1 MSNYIAT
8 FNTLPA
14 LPLLKA
20 EDKLIIVA
28 NADEFVKVS
37 ELEKIFNLKEFLKS
51 NFELSTYQEDNELI
65 LAVSAPLF
73 KDVEAEFLL
82 ADSQLPIPTMFKNRL
97 SLLEAKNEKSFSD
110 EVDFDKLAKQASSLR
125 KLSKTNKETDKQ
137 KVETKKIQPLVE
149 EAAKQAEKNEEALVK
164 TNESTPS
171 ETKTIKPRRG
181 RRRKNEEITFVSSSA
196 TKKAIENEVVDH
208 TSEKNK
214 KIVEAIDLGK
224 HLQELLQLKAE
235 DYDFPASDDVFH
247 LSIARL
253 FEKYSS
259 QNELK
264 AAILSLDCGEAVWE
278 KVEPYV
284 DEIREL
290 IKAE

>member
-1 MSNYIAT
+1 MSNYITT
-8 FNTLPA
+8 FNTLPK

-82 ADSQLPIPTMFKNRL
+82 ADPQLPIPTMFKNRL
-97 SLLEAKNEKSFSD
+97 SFLEMKNEKSFND
-110 EVDFDKLAKQASSLR
+110 EVNFDKLLEQASSL
-125 KLSKTNKETDKQ
+125 KKVSKTNKETDEQ
-137 KVETKKIQPLVE
+137 KVVSKKIQPLVE
-149 EAAKQAEKNEEALVK
+149 DAAKQAEKNEEALGKV
-164 TNESTPS
+164 NESAPS
-171 ETKTIKPRRG
+171 EAKTIKPRRG

-196 TKKAIENEVVDH
+196 AKKDTEDEVVDH
-208 TSEKNK
+208 TLEKNK

-224 HLQELLQLKAE
+224 RLQELLQLKAE

-253 FEKYSS
+253 FEKNPG

-264 AAILSLDCGEAVWE
+264 AAILSLDCGEAVWA
-278 KVEPYV
+278 KVEPHV

>member
-20 EDKLIIVA
+20 EDKLVIVA

-149 EAAKQAEKNEEALVK
+149 EAAKQAEKNEETLVK

-181 RRRKNEEITFVSSSA
+181 RRRKDEEITFVSSSA

>member
-110 EVDFDKLAKQASSLR
+110 EVDFDKLSKQASSLR
-125 KLSKTNKETDKQ
+125 NLSKTNKETDKQ

>member
-1 MSNYIAT
+1 M
-8 FNTLPA
+8 
-14 LPLLKA
+14 
-20 EDKLIIVA
+20 
-28 NADEFVKVS
+28 
-37 ELEKIFNLKEFLKS
+37 
-51 NFELSTYQEDNELI
+51 
-65 LAVSAPLF
+65 
-73 KDVEAEFLL
+73 
-82 ADSQLPIPTMFKNRL
+82 
-97 SLLEAKNEKSFSD
+97 
-110 EVDFDKLAKQASSLR
+110 
-125 KLSKTNKETDKQ
+125 
-137 KVETKKIQPLVE
+137 VE

-171 ETKTIKPRRG
+171 ETKAIKPRRG

>member
-110 EVDFDKLAKQASSLR
+110 EVDFDKLSKQASSLR

-171 ETKTIKPRRG
+171 ETKAIKPRRG

-264 AAILSLDCGEAVWE
+264 AAILSLDCGEA
-278 KVEPYV
+278 
-284 DEIREL
+284 EIREL

>member
-110 EVDFDKLAKQASSLR
+110 EVDFDKLSKQASSLR
-125 KLSKTNKETDKQ
+125 KLSKTNKETDRQ

>member
-110 EVDFDKLAKQASSLR
+110 EVDFDKLSKQASSLR

>member
-1 MSNYIAT
+1 MSNYITT

-28 NADEFVKVS
+28 NADEFVRVS
-37 ELEKIFNLKEFLKS
+37 ELEKIFNLKEFLKL

-82 ADSQLPIPTMFKNRL
+82 ADPQLPIPTMFKNRL
-97 SLLEAKNEKSFSD
+97 SLLEVKNEKSFSD
-110 EVDFDKLAKQASSLR
+110 EVDFDKLSKQASSLR
-125 KLSKTNKETDKQ
+125 KLSKTNKETDEQ

-149 EAAKQAEKNEEALVK
+149 ELAKQAEKNEEAIVK
-164 TNESTPS
+164 TNESKPS

-181 RRRKNEEITFVSSSA
+181 RRRKNEGIAFVSSSA

>member
-1 MSNYIAT
+1 MSNYITT
-8 FNTLPA
+8 FNALPA

-82 ADSQLPIPTMFKNRL
+82 ADPQLPIPTMFKNRL

-110 EVDFDKLAKQASSLR
+110 EVDFDKLLKQASSLR
-125 KLSKTNKETDKQ
+125 KLSKTNKETDEQ

-149 EAAKQAEKNEEALVK
+149 ETAKQAEKNEEALVK
-164 TNESTPS
+164 TNESTPL

-181 RRRKNEEITFVSSSA
+181 RRPKNEKIAFVSSSA
-196 TKKAIENEVVDH
+196 TKKAIENEVADH

>member
-110 EVDFDKLAKQASSLR
+110 EVDFDKLLKQASSLR

-137 KVETKKIQPLVE
+137 KVETKKNQPLVE

>member
-110 EVDFDKLAKQASSLR
+110 EVDFDKLLEQASSL
-125 KLSKTNKETDKQ
+125 KKVSNTNKETDEQ
-137 KVETKKIQPLVE
+137 KVVSKKIQPLVE

>member
-20 EDKLIIVA
+20 EDKLIIVV

-110 EVDFDKLAKQASSLR
+110 EVDFDKLSKQASSLR

-171 ETKTIKPRRG
+171 ETKAIKPRRG

>member
-110 EVDFDKLAKQASSLR
+110 EVDFDKLSKQASSLR

-171 ETKTIKPRRG
+171 ETKAIKPRRG

>member
-20 EDKLIIVA
+20 EDKLVIVA

>member
-1 MSNYIAT
+1 MSNYITT
-8 FNTLPA
+8 FNTLPV

-82 ADSQLPIPTMFKNRL
+82 ADPQLPIPTMFKNRL
-97 SLLEAKNEKSFSD
+97 FLLESKNEKSFSD
-110 EVDFDKLAKQASSLR
+110 EVDFDKLSKQAS
-125 KLSKTNKETDKQ
+125 SKTNKETDEQ

-164 TNESTPS
+164 TNESAPS
-171 ETKTIKPRRG
+171 ETKTIIKPRRG
-181 RRRKNEEITFVSSSA
+181 RRRKNEEIAFVSSSA

>member
-1 MSNYIAT
+1 MSNYITT
-8 FNTLPA
+8 FNTLPV

-82 ADSQLPIPTMFKNRL
+82 ADPQLPIPTMFKNRL
-97 SLLEAKNEKSFSD
+97 FLLESKNEKSFSD
-110 EVDFDKLAKQASSLR
+110 EVDFDKLSKQAS
-125 KLSKTNKETDKQ
+125 SKTNKETDEQ

-164 TNESTPS
+164 TNESAPS
-171 ETKTIKPRRG
+171 ETKTIIKPRRG
-181 RRRKNEEITFVSSSA
+181 RRRKNEEIAFVSSSA

-208 TSEKNK
+208 TSAKNK

>member
-110 EVDFDKLAKQASSLR
+110 EVDFDKLSKQASSLR
-125 KLSKTNKETDKQ
+125 KLSKTNKE
-137 KVETKKIQPLVE
+137 
-149 EAAKQAEKNEEALVK
+149 
-164 TNESTPS
+164 
-171 ETKTIKPRRG
+171 
-181 RRRKNEEITFVSSSA
+181 
-196 TKKAIENEVVDH
+196 
-208 TSEKNK
+208 NK
-214 KIVEAIDLGK
+214 LFAPGK
-224 HLQELLQLKAE
+224 EGFA
-235 DYDFPASDDVFH
+235 
-247 LSIARL
+247 
-253 FEKYSS
+253 
-259 QNELK
+259 
-264 AAILSLDCGEAVWE
+264 
-278 KVEPYV
+278 
-284 DEIREL
+284 
-290 IKAE
+290 